1 MLIALDEVTTGL
13 CGPDG
18 AAVVYYGVPQPSTRC
33 SSPQKTHMNL
43 PNTIMGHM
51 SLEFWPRTGSKC
63 LLAALVSH
71 PCRPT
76 N

>member
-1 MLIALDEVTTGL
+1 MLIALDEVTTGCRTRRRGRRL
-13 CGPDG
+13 LRG
-18 AAVVYYGVPQPSTRC
+18 AAAVDTVFITP
-33 SSPQKTHMNL
+33 KTHMNL